1 MICHK
6 SDNNSK
12 ELCINALKNNQV
24 LILPTDTVYG
34 FSAIVDESSETDA
47 RIRTIKGR
55 SETKPFIQLIACPQD
70 IKKYTNQEIPDNLLK
85 FWPGP
90 LTIIVEDL
98 RLQGKEIHTTAFR
111 CPGDKWLRDILSN
124 VDAPIYSTSVNRSGK
139 TVLDTESEI
148 IDEFNNETD
157 LIVLDGDKK
166 GAVPSTIVSICN
178 NQVKVLREGALEI
191 KL

>member
-12 ELCINALKNNQV
+12 ELCITALKNNQI

-34 FSAIVDESSETDA
+34 FSAIVSKDSKTDV
-47 RIRTIKGR
+47 RIREIKGR
-55 SETKPFIQLIACPQD
+55 SETKPFIQLIPTPEA
-70 IKKYTNQEIPDNLLK
+70 IKKYTNQSIPEKLLSY
-85 FWPGP
+85 WPGP

-111 CPGDKWLRDILSN
+111 CPGDKWLRDILSELKE
-124 VDAPIYSTSVNRSGK
+124 PIYSTSVNRSGNP
-139 TVLDTESEI
+139 VLDTQEAIISEF
-148 IDEFNNETD
+148 EKEAD

-166 GAVPSTIVSICN
+166 GAVASTIVTIN
-178 NQVKVLREGALEI
+178 NGEIKVLREGAVKI
-191 KL
+191 D